1 MRLGIMGGTF
11 DPIHYGHLFIAEEAR
26 VLHQLERVLFLPSGQ
41 PPHKRDREITEAHHR
56 LEMARIG
63 IRSNPNFACSS
74 IETERPGYSY
84 TVDTLETIQNRFP
97 NAELY
102 YITGTDAIAD
112 LMTWKHPEKVIR
124 MAIFLAATR
133 PGFDIEILKKRLPE
147 ETLSRIQLMETH
159 APDISSSEIRE
170 RLKANAPVRYLLP
183 DEVLE
188 YIQSARLYR
197 VATEAELAPN
207 QKGTEIER
215 K

>member
-26 VLHQLERVLFLPSGQ
+26 VLHQLDQVLFLPSGQ
-41 PPHKRDREITEAHHR
+41 PPHKRDTEITEAHHR

-63 IRSNPNFACSS
+63 VRSNPNFACSS

-84 TVDTLETIQNRFP
+84 TVDTLETIQIRFP
-97 NAELY
+97 NAELN

-112 LMTWKHPEKVIR
+112 FMTWKHPEKVIR

-133 PGFDIEILKKRLPE
+133 PGFDIEILRKRLPE
-147 ETLSRIQLMETH
+147 ETLSRIQLMETQ
-159 APDISSSEIRE
+159 APDISSSVIRE

-188 YIQSARLYR
+188 YIQSNRLYR
-197 VATEAELAPN
+197 AATEEALAPN